1 MAAED
6 YLPWGEGWYGIEE
19 MYDQPDTTDND
30 KKPEEVKRQLKGLIM
45 GNIPT
50 PKMPV
55 RPMAKAPTTAAN
67 GGTANAK
74 ANLDDLFATG
84 TEDAARGIFTILYGK
99 GGTGKTT
106 AALTKPGSTVFIDL
120 EGSYDL
126 VAARALALVPDGT
139 AKIKP
144 FKFKFTEDDAAG
156 DYERL
161 CALIEANGYDGYD
174 TVILDSWSVVQRL
187 LMAYTFTHE
196 PYKGKACSCTDDYGY
211 QTYPCYAHKGFV
223 RLYNAILNHRRA
235 GRDFVV
241 LAHALDDTVPDM
253 NSDKMKQWVPDILQM
268 KSGKDSML
276 HDMFNEADNC
286 WFFDDGSRASSDKQ
300 TKGQAVTGSRT
311 VYLSGTGVIMAKTRT
326 APETPVISLPNGE
339 PFPWDALLAH

>member
-1 MAAED
+1 M
-6 YLPWGEGWYGIEE
+6 P
-19 MYDQPDTTDND
+19 T
-30 KKPEEVKRQLKGLIM
+30 
-45 GNIPT
+45 IPT

-55 RPMAKAPTTAAN
+55 RPVAKAHLPAAAN
-67 GGTANAK
+67 GGSAIPEK
-74 ANLDDLFATG
+74 ANLDDLFNTG
-84 TEDAARGIFTILYGK
+84 TEDIVRGIFTILFGK

-106 AALTKPGSTVFIDL
+106 AALTKPGNTVFVDL
-120 EGSYDL
+120 EGSFDL
-126 VAARALALVPDGT
+126 VAARALALMPEGT
-139 AKIKP
+139 VNVRP
-144 FKFKFTEDDAAG
+144 FKFKFTDDAAD

-161 CALIEANGYDGYD
+161 CALLEANGYDDYN

-187 LMAYTFTHE
+187 LMAYTFRHE
-196 PYKGKACSCTDDYGY
+196 DYKGKACSCTDDYGY

-235 GRDFVV
+235 GRDVVV

-276 HDMFNEADNC
+276 HDMYNEADNC
-286 WFFDDGSRASSDKQ
+286 WFFDDGSRAATDKQ
-300 TKGQAVTGSRT
+300 NKGKAVTGSRT

-339 PFPWDALLAH
+339 AFPWDALLGR